1 MKYAPLGINKSNFE
15 EWESEIMDKYKD
27 LTWIKNIYWRLV
39 EISCV
44 LVLRNKLW
52 FKTAEPILRELWN
65 IIENE
70 KITGYNHRAP
80 KRNIKNTNANTN
92 ANTTSPG
99 PERSSKCLINIDN
112 LLNNNAESKNN
123 IIISN
128 QSQDNNGKDIVF

>member
-1 MKYAPLGINKSNFE
+1 M
-15 EWESEIMDKYKD
+15 
-27 LTWIKNIYWRLV
+27 
-39 EISCV
+39 
-44 LVLRNKLW
+44 RNKLW

-80 KRNIKNTNANTN
+80 KRNIKNTNTNTN

-128 QSQDNNGKDIVF
+128 QSQDNNGKDIVFNINTEILSETKLDS